1 MTDMKK
7 YLNYTLTAF
16 ALCALMACSEDTSS
30 SGSSG
35 LAPDGGKELIAFSQ
49 KGSAMTTRAMT
60 RDGFA
65 ADTKVVMRIKAE
77 GATSSDIRYTQAVAT
92 ASAQTTDDDAC
103 NTGYGLVGTHSH
115 LTYAAGQ
122 NRYWDDAFGRDSKL
136 TVYAVA
142 VPNKSNIIADNILDQ
157 TSPTTVSPGWYTVA
171 TENTKIDWTVPAT
184 QVAAT
189 RLEKDLAY
197 SNNIKA
203 GETVYKGRYHQEW
216 NDALATP
223 DWEKSMQLGRM
234 IWQSKDPS
242 NPSVTT
248 GKFDQGHL
256 VFKHALSWIT
266 IVLNEGS
273 GFNNGAITDFVW
285 TNNNAAADQ
294 NITLKGFPTS
304 GKLDVSNGTWSETT
318 TADITKM
325 DEVTATPVAA
335 QTTRQLEAI
344 VLPGTNLYSTSSNVI
359 EFEIDNAKYYVSGT
373 QIANAIRDF
382 YKAGGAHASDPHAA
396 EYRGFTTT
404 EAGKHYFVRITV
416 SKKGVSN
423 VTAAIL
429 DWETVNSS
437 DATPDNVY
445 CTFNF
450 EDRDDKLGSTDAA
463 KFNIYRAA
471 KTASDYITGTTEPN
485 YDWKTGY
492 ATDGAAT
499 KTWYDDT
506 STANDDHWTTNW
518 FWPNN
523 LTYYHF
529 RAAGYADNT
538 SGTPSITINTDATNG
553 DYFTIKSGTLT
564 GSNYKDYVWG
574 APFTHVDNAYKI
586 KYDGTN
592 GFALR
597 EDGTTKQIS
606 QALGATNSQI
616 NMLLFHVTS
625 QIFVTVKT
633 TTGADKVAL
642 KDDTKAEADQL
653 TKVEILNFLPD
664 GKVLMGTG
672 AVSATDGTRTAYALM
687 GAGTWAA
694 ESGTTPEQVT
704 AYSYGIVP
712 QALSWGTAPDNGSIG
727 LCITTPDGNQYVV
740 KDLSTCTATV
750 SDNNLVIPYTGSSP
764 FPINAWYPHYQYT
777 YTITLKQTGIANITA
792 AVLPWETVTGD
803 LGTITLE
810 N

>member
-16 ALCALMACSEDTSS
+16 ALCALMACSEDASS
-30 SGSSG
+30 PSSG

-49 KGSAMTTRAMT
+49 EGSAMTRAAMT
-60 RDGFA
+60 RSGF
-65 ADTKVVMRIKAE
+65 DTSTKVVLRIKAE

-92 ASAQTTDDDAC
+92 ASAQTTGDDAC

-122 NRYWDDAFGRDSKL
+122 ERYWDDAFGRDSKL

-171 TENTKIDWTVPAT
+171 TENTKINWQVSTIQTAT
-184 QVAAT
+184 T
-189 RLEKDLAY
+189 RPDEDITY
-197 SNNIKA
+197 SNNIRTS
-203 GETVYKGRYHQEW
+203 ETVNKGRYHQEY
-216 NDALATP
+216 NSATSNW
-223 DWEKSMQLGRM
+223 DKSMEVGRM
-234 IWQSKDPS
+234 IWQPKTVTTSE
-242 NPSVTT
+242 TT

-256 VFKHALSWIT
+256 VFKHALSWLT
-266 IVLNEGS
+266 IVLKEGS
-273 GFNNGAITDFVW
+273 GFDNTANTDFIW
-285 TNNNAAADQ
+285 TSNQTAATQ

-304 GKLDVSNGTWSETT
+304 GKLDVSTGAWAWSDMVTNVDITQLDETT
-318 TADITKM
+318 G
-325 DEVTATPVAA
+325 TPAN

-382 YKAGGAHASDPHAA
+382 YKEGGGHASDPHAA

-404 EAGKHYFVRITV
+404 EAGKHYFVSITV

-445 CTFNF
+445 CTFTF
-450 EDRDDKLGSTDAA
+450 EDRGTKWDADDAA
-463 KFNIYRAA
+463 KFNLYRAA
-471 KTASDYITGTTEPN
+471 KTAPNYITGETTPN
-485 YDWKTGY
+485 YAWETGYDITPATKSYESGHWKT
-492 ATDGAAT
+492 TD
-499 KTWYDDT
+499 
-506 STANDDHWTTNW
+506 W

-529 RAAGYADNT
+529 RAAGTGT
-538 SGTPSITINTDATNG
+538 SASGNPTITTDGSG
-553 DYFTIKSGTLT
+553 DYFTITSGTIDGGT
-564 GSNYKDYVWG
+564 YKDYVWG
-574 APFTHVDNAYKI
+574 APFKDMADGDKLTYSTATGFDNTGTGASPTH
-586 KYDGTN
+586 
-592 GFALR
+592 
-597 EDGTTKQIS
+597 QIA
-606 QALGATNSQI
+606 QAIGATKSQI

-625 QIFVTVKT
+625 QIIVNVYT
-633 TTGADKVAL
+633 TTGNGRVTLDNG
-642 KDDTKAEADQL
+642 TNH
-653 TKVEILNFLPD
+653 TTVEILNFLPN

-672 AVSATDGTRTAYALM
+672 AVSVTGDTRTTAATM
-687 GAGTWAA
+687 G
-694 ESGTTPEQVT
+694 SGTYTAGDETSTPKVAAKVEGFN
-704 AYSYGIVP
+704 YGIVP
-712 QALSWGTAPDNGSIG
+712 QDLSWTTPPAGTIG
-727 LCITTPDGNQYVV
+727 LRITTPDGNQYYVR
-740 KDLSTCTATV
+740 DLSQCNATV
-750 SDNNLVIPYTGSSP
+750 SSTNLVNPYTVQSGSLWR
-764 FPINAWYPHYQYT
+764 IATWYPHYKYT
-777 YTITLKQTGIANITA
+777 YSVTIAQVGITNITA

-803 LGTITLE
+803 IGTINLE

>member
-1 MTDMKK
+1 MKK
-7 YLNYTLTAF
+7 YLNYTLTAL
-16 ALCALMACSEDTSS
+16 ALVALMACSEDASS
-30 SGSSG
+30 PSSG

-49 KGSAMTTRAMT
+49 EGSAMTRAAMT
-60 RDGFA
+60 RSGF
-65 ADTKVVMRIKAE
+65 DTSTKVVLRIKAE

-122 NRYWDDAFGRDSKL
+122 ERYWDDAFGRDSKL

-171 TENTKIDWTVPAT
+171 TENTKINWQVSTIQTAT
-184 QVAAT
+184 T
-189 RLEKDLAY
+189 RPDEDITY
-197 SNNIKA
+197 SNNIRIS
-203 GETVYKGRYHQEW
+203 ETVNKGRYHQEYNSVTSNW
-216 NDALATP
+216 D
-223 DWEKSMQLGRM
+223 KSMEFGRM
-234 IWQSKDPS
+234 IWQPKT
-242 NPSVTT
+242 VTTGETT

-273 GFNNGAITDFVW
+273 GFNNGANTDFVW
-285 TNNNAAADQ
+285 TNPPTQ

-304 GKLDVSNGTWSETT
+304 GKLDVSTGAWSDMVTN
-318 TADITKM
+318 DITQL
-325 DEVTATPVAA
+325 DEVTTTPVNVI
-335 QTTRQLEAI
+335 TTRQLEAI
-344 VLPGTNLYSTSSNVI
+344 VLPGTNLYSTTANVI
-359 EFEIDNAKYYVSGT
+359 EFEIDNAKYYVTGT
-373 QIANAIRDF
+373 QIAEAIRDF
-382 YKAGGAHASDPHAA
+382 YKTGGDHASDAHAA
-396 EYRGFTTT
+396 EYRNFTTM
-404 EAGKHYFVRITV
+404 EAGKHYFVNLTV

-429 DWETVNSS
+429 DWEAVNSS

-445 CTFNF
+445 CTFTF
-450 EDRDDKLGSTDAA
+450 EDRGTKWDADDAA
-463 KFNIYRAA
+463 KFNLYRAA
-471 KTASDYITGTTEPN
+471 KTASDYITGTTEAN
-485 YDWKTGY
+485 YNWTTGYSNTPATKSYDTNHWKT
-492 ATDGAAT
+492 TD
-499 KTWYDDT
+499 
-506 STANDDHWTTNW
+506 W

-529 RAAGYADNT
+529 RAAGTGASA
-538 SGTPSITINTDATNG
+538 SGNPSITTDATNG
-553 DYFTIKSGTLT
+553 DFFPITSGTIDGGT
-564 GSNYKDYVWG
+564 YKDYVWG
-574 APFTHVDNAYKI
+574 APFTYVDNTYKI

-642 KDDTKAEADQL
+642 KDETKDEADQL
-653 TKVEILNFLPD
+653 TKVEILNFLPN

-672 AVSATDGTRTAYALM
+672 AASATDGTRTANDYM

-694 ESGTTPEQVT
+694 ESGATPEQVT

-712 QALSWGTAPDNGSIG
+712 QNLSWTTPTAGSIG
-727 LCITTPDGNQYVV
+727 LRITTPDGNQYVV

-750 SDNNLVIPYTGSSP
+750 SDNNLVIPYAGSSLYT
-764 FPINAWYPHYQYT
+764 INAWYPHYQYY
-777 YTITLKQTGIANITA
+777 YTVTLKQAGVANITA
-792 AVLPWETVTGD
+792 AVVAWETVTGD
-803 LGTITLE
+803 LGEITLE

>member
-1 MTDMKK
+1 MKK
-7 YLNYTLTAF
+7 YLNYTLTAL
-16 ALCALMACSEDTSS
+16 ALVALMACSEDASS
-30 SGSSG
+30 PSSG

-49 KGSAMTTRAMT
+49 EGSAMTRAAMT
-60 RDGFA
+60 RSGF
-65 ADTKVVMRIKAE
+65 DTSTKVVLRIKAE

-122 NRYWDDAFGRDSKL
+122 ERYWDDAFGRDSKL

-171 TENTKIDWTVPAT
+171 TENTKINWQVSTIQTAT
-184 QVAAT
+184 T
-189 RLEKDLAY
+189 RPDEDITY
-197 SNNIKA
+197 SNNIRIS
-203 GETVYKGRYHQEW
+203 ETVNKGRYHQEYNSATSNW
-216 NDALATP
+216 N
-223 DWEKSMQLGRM
+223 KSMEVGRM
-234 IWQSKDPS
+234 IWQPKTVTTSE
-242 NPSVTT
+242 TT

-266 IVLNEGS
+266 IVLKEGS
-273 GFNNGAITDFVW
+273 GFDNDSNTDFVW
-285 TNNNAAADQ
+285 TNPSTQ

-318 TADITKM
+318 TADITRM
-325 DEVTATPVAA
+325 DEVTASIAA
-335 QTTRQLEAI
+335 QTTRQLEAY
-344 VLPGTNLYSTSSNVI
+344 VLPGTNLLSTTANVI

-373 QIANAIRDF
+373 QIAEAIRDF
-382 YKAGGAHASDPHAA
+382 YKTGGDHASDAHAA
-396 EYRGFTTT
+396 EYRNFTTM
-404 EAGKHYFVRITV
+404 EAGKHYFVNLTV

-445 CTFNF
+445 CTFTF
-450 EDRDDKLGSTDAA
+450 EDRGTKWDADDAA
-463 KFNIYRAA
+463 KFNLYRAA
-471 KTASDYITGTTEPN
+471 KTASDYITGTTEAN
-485 YDWKTGY
+485 YNWTTGYSNTPATKSYDTNHWKT
-492 ATDGAAT
+492 TD
-499 KTWYDDT
+499 
-506 STANDDHWTTNW
+506 W

-529 RAAGYADNT
+529 RAAGTGASA
-538 SGTPSITINTDATNG
+538 SGNPSITTDATNG
-553 DYFTIKSGTLT
+553 DFFPITSGTIDGGT
-564 GSNYKDYVWG
+564 YKDYVWG
-574 APFTHVDNAYKI
+574 APFTYVDNTYKI

-642 KDDTKAEADQL
+642 KDETKDEADQL
-653 TKVEILNFLPD
+653 TKVEILNFLPN

-672 AVSATDGTRTAYALM
+672 AASATDGTRTANDYM

-694 ESGTTPEQVT
+694 ESGATPEQVT

-712 QALSWGTAPDNGSIG
+712 QNLSWTTPTAGSIG
-727 LCITTPDGNQYVV
+727 LRITTPDGNQYVV

-750 SDNNLVIPYTGSSP
+750 SDNNLVIPYAGSSP
-764 FPINAWYPHYQYT
+764 YTINAWYPHYQYY
-777 YTITLKQTGIANITA
+777 YTVTLKQAGVANITA
-792 AVLPWETVTGD
+792 AVVAWETVTGD
-803 LGTITLE
+803 LGEITLE

>member
-1 MTDMKK
+1 MKK
-7 YLNYTLTAF
+7 YLNYTLTAL
-16 ALCALMACSEDTSS
+16 ALVALMACSEDASS
-30 SGSSG
+30 PSSG

-49 KGSAMTTRAMT
+49 EGSAMTRAAMT
-60 RDGFA
+60 RSGF
-65 ADTKVVMRIKAE
+65 DTSTKVVLRIKAE

-122 NRYWDDAFGRDSKL
+122 ERYWDDAFGRDSKL

-171 TENTKIDWTVPAT
+171 TENTKINWQVSTIQTAT
-184 QVAAT
+184 T
-189 RLEKDLAY
+189 RPDEDITY
-197 SNNIKA
+197 SNNIRTS
-203 GETVYKGRYHQEW
+203 ETVNKGRYHQEY
-216 NDALATP
+216 NSATSNW
-223 DWEKSMQLGRM
+223 DKSMEVGRM
-234 IWQSKDPS
+234 IWQPKTVTTSE
-242 NPSVTT
+242 TT

-266 IVLNEGS
+266 IVLKEGS
-273 GFNNGAITDFVW
+273 GFDNDSNTDFVW
-285 TNNNAAADQ
+285 TNPSTQ

-304 GKLDVSNGTWSETT
+304 GKLDVSTGVWSDMVTNVDITQLDETT
-318 TADITKM
+318 G
-325 DEVTATPVAA
+325 TPAN

-344 VLPGTNLYSTSSNVI
+344 VLPQTNLYSTTANVI
-359 EFEIDNAKYYVSGT
+359 EFEIDNAKYYVTGT
-373 QIANAIRDF
+373 QIAEAIRDF
-382 YKAGGAHASDPHAA
+382 YKTGGDHASDAHAA
-396 EYRGFTTT
+396 EYRNFTTM
-404 EAGKHYFVRITV
+404 EAGKHYFVNLTV

-445 CTFNF
+445 CTFTF
-450 EDRDDKLGSTDAA
+450 EDRGTKWDADDAA
-463 KFNIYRAA
+463 KFNLYRAA
-471 KTASDYITGTTEPN
+471 KTASDYITGTTEAN
-485 YDWKTGY
+485 YNWTTGYSNTPATKSYDTNHWKT
-492 ATDGAAT
+492 TD
-499 KTWYDDT
+499 
-506 STANDDHWTTNW
+506 W

-529 RAAGYADNT
+529 RAAGTGASA
-538 SGTPSITINTDATNG
+538 SGNPSITTDATNG
-553 DYFTIKSGTLT
+553 DFFPITSGTIDGGT
-564 GSNYKDYVWG
+564 YKDYVWG
-574 APFTHVDNAYKI
+574 APFTYVDNTYKI

-642 KDDTKAEADQL
+642 KDETKDEADQL
-653 TKVEILNFLPD
+653 TKVEILNFLPN

-672 AVSATDGTRTAYALM
+672 AASATDGTRTANDYM

-694 ESGTTPEQVT
+694 ESGATPEQVT

-712 QALSWGTAPDNGSIG
+712 QNLSWTTPTAGSIG
-727 LCITTPDGNQYVV
+727 LRITTPDGNQYVV

-750 SDNNLVIPYTGSSP
+750 SDNNLVIPYAGSSLYT
-764 FPINAWYPHYQYT
+764 INAWYPHYQYY
-777 YTITLKQTGIANITA
+777 YTVTLKQAGVANITA
-792 AVLPWETVTGD
+792 AVVAWETVTGD
-803 LGTITLE
+803 LGEITLE

>member
-1 MTDMKK
+1 
-7 YLNYTLTAF
+7 
-16 ALCALMACSEDTSS
+16 MACSEDTSS

-60 RDGFA
+60 RDGFT
-65 ADTKVVMRIKAE
+65 ADTKVVMRIKAD
-77 GATSSDIRYTQAVAT
+77 GKTASDVRYTQAVAT
-92 ASAQTTDDDAC
+92 ASIQTATDDDC
-103 NTGYGLVGTHSH
+103 NTGYGLSGTHSH
-115 LTYAAGQ
+115 LNYADGQ

-142 VPNKSNIIADNILDQ
+142 VPNLNDDDVLHSTILDQ
-157 TSPTTVSPGWYTVA
+157 TGGTEASPGWYTVA
-171 TENTKIDWTVPAT
+171 TENTMIDWTVPAT

-189 RLEKDLAY
+189 RFEKDLTY

-203 GETVYKGRYHQEW
+203 GESVNKGCYRQTW
-216 NDALATP
+216 NGS
-223 DWEKSMQLGRM
+223 DWKKSMELGRM
-234 IWQSKDPS
+234 IWQPKT
-242 NPSVTT
+242 VTTGETT

-273 GFNNGAITDFVW
+273 GFNNTASTTDFVW
-285 TNNNAAADQ
+285 TNNQAAVDQ
-294 NITLKGFPTS
+294 NMTLKGFSTNGNLDLSDGTWSITASDNITQLHESSVTTTS
-304 GKLDVSNGTWSETT
+304 GK
-318 TADITKM
+318 
-325 DEVTATPVAA
+325 
-335 QTTRQLEAI
+335 TTRQLEAI

-382 YKAGGAHASDPHAA
+382 YKEGGDHASYPHAA

-404 EAGKHYFVRITV
+404 EAGKRYFVNLTV

-429 DWETVNSS
+429 DWENVNSS

-445 CTFNF
+445 CTFTF
-450 EDRDDKLGSTDAA
+450 EDRGTKWDDDDAA
-463 KFNIYRAA
+463 KFNLYRAA
-471 KTASDYITGTTEPN
+471 KTATNYIIGETTPN
-485 YDWKTGY
+485 YAWETGYDATPATKEWDTNHWKT
-492 ATDGAAT
+492 TD
-499 KTWYDDT
+499 
-506 STANDDHWTTNW
+506 W

-529 RAAGYADNT
+529 RAAGTGT
-538 SGTPSITINTDATNG
+538 SASGNPTITPDGSG
-553 DYFTIKSGTLT
+553 DYFTITSGTIDGGT
-564 GSNYKDYVWG
+564 YKDYVWG
-574 APFTHVDNAYKI
+574 APFKDIDPTAKLTYDITTGTGFDNTGTGASPTH
-586 KYDGTN
+586 
-592 GFALR
+592 
-597 EDGTTKQIS
+597 QIA

-625 QIFVTVKT
+625 QIFVNVKT
-633 TTGADKVAL
+633 VIGPDKVSLYDGTKSEADK
-642 KDDTKAEADQL
+642 L

-672 AVSATDGTRTAYALM
+672 AVSATDDTRTANAFM
-687 GAGTWAA
+687 GAGTWAP
-694 ESGTTPEQVT
+694 ESGTTPGTTPEQVT

-712 QALSWGTAPDNGSIG
+712 QALSWGTAPTNGSIG
-727 LCITTPDGNQYVV
+727 LRITTPDGNQYVV
-740 KDLSTCTATV
+740 KDLSTCTGTI
-750 SDNNLVIPYTGSSP
+750 STTNLINPYTVASGSNYKITS
-764 FPINAWYPHYQYT
+764 WYPHYQYT

>member
-1 MTDMKK
+1 MKK
-7 YLNYTLTAF
+7 YLKYTLI
-16 ALCALMACSEDTSS
+16 ALALGALQACSEDTST

-35 LAPDGGKELIAFSQ
+35 LGPDGGKELISFSQEGGAFS
-49 KGSAMTTRAMT
+49 RASMT
-60 RDGFA
+60 RTGFSA
-65 ADTKVVMRIKAE
+65 TTKVVMRIKAE
-77 GATSSDIRYTQAVAT
+77 GTAAGDVCYTQAVST
-92 ASAQTTDDDAC
+92 ASAQTTAADDC
-103 NTGYGLVGTHSH
+103 NTSYGLVGKHSH
-115 LTYAAGQ
+115 LTYVDG
-122 NRYWDDAFGRDSKL
+122 NDRYWDDAFGRESKL

-142 VPNKSNIIADNILDQ
+142 VPDKNSDDLLPSTILDQ
-157 TSPTTVSPGWYTVA
+157 ASPTAVSTDWYTVA
-171 TENTKIDWTVPAT
+171 AENTKINWSVPAT
-184 QVAAT
+184 QVQAT

-203 GETVYKGRYHQEW
+203 DETVQSRYHQEYNSSTDSW
-216 NDALATP
+216 D
-223 DWEKSMQLGRM
+223 KSMQLGRM
-234 IWQSKDPS
+234 IWQPKT
-242 NPSVTT
+242 VTVGETT

-273 GFNNGAITDFVW
+273 GFNNGANTDFVW
-285 TNNNAAADQ
+285 TNPSTQ

-304 GKLDVSNGTWSETT
+304 GKLDVSTGAWSDMVTNV
-318 TADITKM
+318 DITQL
-325 DEVTATPVAA
+325 DEVTTTPVNVI
-335 QTTRQLEAI
+335 TTRQLEAI

-382 YKAGGAHASDPHAA
+382 YKEGGDHASDPHAA

-404 EAGKHYFVRITV
+404 EAGKHYFVSITV

-445 CTFNF
+445 CTFTF
-450 EDRDDKLGSTDAA
+450 EDRGEKWVAADAT
-463 KFNIYRAA
+463 KFNLYRAA
-471 KTASDYITGTTEPN
+471 KTASNYITGETTPN
-485 YDWKTGY
+485 YAWETGYDITPATKSYESDHWKT
-492 ATDGAAT
+492 TD
-499 KTWYDDT
+499 
-506 STANDDHWTTNW
+506 W

-529 RAAGYADNT
+529 RAAGTGT
-538 SGTPSITINTDATNG
+538 SASGNPTITTDGSG
-553 DYFTIKSGTLT
+553 DYFTITSGTIDGGT
-564 GSNYKDYVWG
+564 YKDYVWG
-574 APFTHVDNAYKI
+574 APFKDIVPTAKLTYDITTGTGFDNTTGTSPDETH
-586 KYDGTN
+586 
-592 GFALR
+592 
-597 EDGTTKQIS
+597 QIA

-625 QIFVTVKT
+625 QIYVNVKT
-633 TTGADKVAL
+633 VIGADKVAL
-642 KDDTKAEADQL
+642 KDETKDAADQL

-672 AVSATDGTRTAYALM
+672 AVSATDGPRTANELM
-687 GAGTWAA
+687 TAGTWAA
-694 ESGTTPEQVT
+694 ESSPTPEQVT

-712 QALSWGTAPDNGSIG
+712 QALSWGTAPANGSIG
-727 LCITTPDGNQYVV
+727 LRITTPDGNQYVV
-740 KDLSTCTATV
+740 KDLSTCTGTV
-750 SDNNLVIPYTGSSP
+750 SVTNLVNPYTVASGTNYKITS
-764 FPINAWYPHYQYT
+764 WYPHYQYT

>member
-7 YLNYTLTAF
+7 YLNYTLTAL
-16 ALCALMACSEDTSS
+16 ALVALMACSEDASS
-30 SGSSG
+30 PSSG

-49 KGSAMTTRAMT
+49 EGSAMTRAAMT
-60 RDGFA
+60 RSGF
-65 ADTKVVMRIKAE
+65 DTSTKVVLRIKAE

-122 NRYWDDAFGRDSKL
+122 ERYWDDAFGRDSKL

-171 TENTKIDWTVPAT
+171 TENTKINWQVSTIQTAT
-184 QVAAT
+184 T
-189 RLEKDLAY
+189 RPDEDITY
-197 SNNIKA
+197 SNNIRIS
-203 GETVYKGRYHQEW
+203 ETVNKGRYHQEYNSVTSNW
-216 NDALATP
+216 D
-223 DWEKSMQLGRM
+223 KSMEFGRM
-234 IWQSKDPS
+234 IWQPKT
-242 NPSVTT
+242 VTTGETT

-273 GFNNGAITDFVW
+273 GFNNGANTDFVW
-285 TNNNAAADQ
+285 TNPPTQ

-304 GKLDVSNGTWSETT
+304 GKLDVSTGAWSDMVTN
-318 TADITKM
+318 DITQL
-325 DEVTATPVAA
+325 DEVTTTPVNVI
-335 QTTRQLEAI
+335 TTRQLEAI
-344 VLPGTNLYSTSSNVI
+344 VLPGTNLYSTTANVI
-359 EFEIDNAKYYVSGT
+359 EFEIDNAKYYVTGT
-373 QIANAIRDF
+373 QIAEAIRDF
-382 YKAGGAHASDPHAA
+382 YKTGGDHASDAHAA
-396 EYRGFTTT
+396 EYRNFTTM
-404 EAGKHYFVRITV
+404 EAGKHYFVNLTV

-429 DWETVNSS
+429 DWEAVNSS

-445 CTFNF
+445 CTFTF
-450 EDRDDKLGSTDAA
+450 EDRGTKWDADDAA
-463 KFNIYRAA
+463 KFNLYRAA
-471 KTASDYITGTTEPN
+471 KTASDYITGTTEAN
-485 YDWKTGY
+485 YNWTTGYSNTPATKSYDTNHWKT
-492 ATDGAAT
+492 TD
-499 KTWYDDT
+499 
-506 STANDDHWTTNW
+506 W

-529 RAAGYADNT
+529 RAAGTGASA
-538 SGTPSITINTDATNG
+538 SGNPSITTDATNG
-553 DYFTIKSGTLT
+553 DFFPITSGTIDGGT
-564 GSNYKDYVWG
+564 YKDYVWG
-574 APFTHVDNAYKI
+574 APFTYVDNTYKI

-642 KDDTKAEADQL
+642 KDETKDEADQL
-653 TKVEILNFLPD
+653 TKVEILNFLPN

-672 AVSATDGTRTAYALM
+672 AASATDGTRTANDYM

-694 ESGTTPEQVT
+694 ESGATPEQVT

-712 QALSWGTAPDNGSIG
+712 QNLSWTTPTAGSIG
-727 LCITTPDGNQYVV
+727 LRITTPDGNQYVV

-750 SDNNLVIPYTGSSP
+750 SDNNLVIPYAGSSLYT
-764 FPINAWYPHYQYT
+764 INAWYPHYQYY
-777 YTITLKQTGIANITA
+777 YTVTLKQAGVANITA
-792 AVLPWETVTGD
+792 AVVAWETVTGD
-803 LGTITLE
+803 LGEITLE

>member
-1 MTDMKK
+1 MKK
-7 YLNYTLTAF
+7 HLNYTLTAF

-60 RDGFA
+60 RDGFI

-77 GATSSDIRYTQAVAT
+77 GAAATDIRYTQAVAT
-92 ASAQTTDDDAC
+92 ASAQIASDAC
-103 NTGYGLVGTHSH
+103 NTDYGLVGSHSH

-122 NRYWDDAFGRDSKL
+122 NRYWDDAFGRESKL

-142 VPNKSNIIADNILDQ
+142 VPNKNDDTILPSTILDQ
-157 TSPTTVSPGWYTVA
+157 TGGTDASPDWYTIG

-189 RLEKDLAY
+189 RLEKDLTY
-197 SNNIKA
+197 SNNIRSS
-203 GETVYKGRYHQEW
+203 ETFNKGRYHQTY
-216 NDALATP
+216 NSATSNW
-223 DWEKSMQLGRM
+223 DKSMELGRM
-234 IWQSKDPS
+234 IWQPKT
-242 NPSVTT
+242 VTVGETT

-273 GFNNGAITDFVW
+273 GFNNGANTDFVW
-285 TNNNAAADQ
+285 TKNQAAVAQ

-304 GKLDVSNGTWSETT
+304 GKLDVSNGAWSDMVTSVDITQLDETT
-318 TADITKM
+318 GTLAN
-325 DEVTATPVAA
+325 

-382 YKAGGAHASDPHAA
+382 YKIGGTHENDDHADA
-396 EYRGFTTT
+396 YRSFTTM
-404 EAGKHYFVRITV
+404 EAGKHYFVSITV

-445 CTFNF
+445 CTFTF
-450 EDRDDKLGSTDAA
+450 EDRGTKWDADDAA
-463 KFNIYRAA
+463 KFNLYRAA
-471 KTASDYITGTTEPN
+471 KTASNYITGETTPN
-485 YDWKTGY
+485 YAWETGYDITPATKSYESGHWKT
-492 ATDGAAT
+492 TD
-499 KTWYDDT
+499 
-506 STANDDHWTTNW
+506 W

-529 RAAGYADNT
+529 RAAGTGT
-538 SGTPSITINTDATNG
+538 SASGNPTITTDGSG
-553 DYFTIKSGTLT
+553 DYFTITSGTIDGAT
-564 GSNYKDYVWG
+564 YKDYVWG
-574 APFTHVDNAYKI
+574 APFKDIVPTAKLTYDITTGTGFDNTTGTSPDETH
-586 KYDGTN
+586 
-592 GFALR
+592 
-597 EDGTTKQIS
+597 QIA

-642 KDDTKAEADQL
+642 KDETKDEADQL

-672 AVSATDGTRTAYALM
+672 AVSATDGTRTANAFM

-712 QALSWGTAPDNGSIG
+712 QDLSWTTPSAGSIG
-727 LCITTPDGNQYVV
+727 LRITTPDGNQYVV
-740 KDLSTCTATV
+740 KDLSTCTGTI
-750 SDNNLVIPYTGSSP
+750 STTNLINPYTVASGTNYNITS
-764 FPINAWYPHYQYT
+764 WYPHYQYT

>member
-1 MTDMKK
+1 MKK
-7 YLNYTLTAF
+7 YLNYTLTAL
-16 ALCALMACSEDTSS
+16 ALVALMACSEDASS
-30 SGSSG
+30 PSSG

-49 KGSAMTTRAMT
+49 EGSAMTTRAMT
-60 RDGFA
+60 RAGF
-65 ADTKVVMRIKAE
+65 DSNTKVVMRIKADGE
-77 GATSSDIRYTQAVAT
+77 TASDVRYTQAVAT
-92 ASAQTTDDDAC
+92 ASAQIASDAC
-103 NTGYGLVGTHSH
+103 NTDYGLVGSHSH

-122 NRYWDDAFGRDSKL
+122 NRYWDDAFGRESEL

-142 VPNKSNIIADNILDQ
+142 VPNKNDDTILPSTILDQ
-157 TSPTTVSPGWYTVA
+157 TGGTDASPDWYTIG

-189 RLEKDLAY
+189 RLEKDLTY
-197 SNNIKA
+197 SNNIRSS
-203 GETVYKGRYHQEW
+203 ETFNKGRYHQTY
-216 NDALATP
+216 NSATSN
-223 DWEKSMQLGRM
+223 WVKSMELGRM
-234 IWQSKDPS
+234 IWQPKT
-242 NPSVTT
+242 VTVGETT

-266 IVLNEGS
+266 IVMKEGS
-273 GFNNGAITDFVW
+273 GFDNTVNTDYVW
-285 TNNNAAADQ
+285 TNNQTAVTQ

-304 GKLDVSNGTWSETT
+304 GKLDVSNGAWSDMVTSVDITQLDETT
-318 TADITKM
+318 GTLAN
-325 DEVTATPVAA
+325 

-382 YKAGGAHASDPHAA
+382 YKEGGDHASDPHAA

-404 EAGKHYFVRITV
+404 EAGKHYFVSITV

-445 CTFNF
+445 CTFTF
-450 EDRDDKLGSTDAA
+450 EDRGTKWDADDAT
-463 KFNIYRAA
+463 KFNLYRAA
-471 KTASDYITGTTEPN
+471 KTTSNYITGETTPN
-485 YDWKTGY
+485 YAWETGYDITPATKSYESGHWKT
-492 ATDGAAT
+492 TD
-499 KTWYDDT
+499 
-506 STANDDHWTTNW
+506 W

-529 RAAGYADNT
+529 RAVGYADNT
-538 SGTPSITINTDATNG
+538 TGTPSVTISTNTTPDPDE
-553 DYFTIKSGTLT
+553 DYFTITSGTLT
-564 GSNYKDYVWG
+564 GSSYKDYVWG
-574 APFTHVDNAYKI
+574 APFKDIADGDKLTYSTATGFDN
-586 KYDGTN
+586 TS
-592 GFALR
+592 
-597 EDGTTKQIS
+597 GTTHQIA

-642 KDDTKAEADQL
+642 KDETKDEADQL
-653 TKVEILNFLPD
+653 TKVEILNFLPN

-672 AVSATDGTRTAYALM
+672 AASATDGTRTANDYM

-694 ESGTTPEQVT
+694 ESGATPEQVT

-712 QALSWGTAPDNGSIG
+712 QNLSWTTPTAGSIG
-727 LCITTPDGNQYVV
+727 LRITTPDGNQYVV

-750 SDNNLVIPYTGSSP
+750 SDNNLVIPYAGSSP
-764 FPINAWYPHYQYT
+764 YTINAWYPHYQYY
-777 YTITLKQTGIANITA
+777 YTVTLKQAGVANITA
-792 AVLPWETVTGD
+792 AVVAWETVTGD
-803 LGTITLE
+803 LGEITLE

>member
-1 MTDMKK
+1 MKK

-49 KGSAMTTRAMT
+49 EGSAMTRAAMT
-60 RDGFA
+60 RSGF
-65 ADTKVVMRIKAE
+65 DTSTKVVLRIKAE

-92 ASAQTTDDDAC
+92 ASAQIASDAC
-103 NTGYGLVGTHSH
+103 YGLVGSHSH

-184 QVAAT
+184 QDAAT
-189 RLEKDLAY
+189 RLEKDLTY
-197 SNNIKA
+197 SNNIRSS
-203 GETVYKGRYHQEW
+203 ETFNKGRYHQTY
-216 NDALATP
+216 NSAT
-223 DWEKSMQLGRM
+223 DNWDKTMELGRM
-234 IWQSKDPS
+234 IWQPKT
-242 NPSVTT
+242 VTVGETT

-273 GFNNGAITDFVW
+273 GFNNGADTDFVW
-285 TNNNAAADQ
+285 TNPSTQ

-304 GKLDVSNGTWSETT
+304 GKLDVSTGAWSDMVTNVDITQLDETT
-318 TADITKM
+318 G
-325 DEVTATPVAA
+325 TPAN

-382 YKAGGAHASDPHAA
+382 YKEGGGHASDPHAA

-404 EAGKHYFVRITV
+404 EAGKHYFVSITV

-445 CTFNF
+445 CTFTF
-450 EDRDDKLGSTDAA
+450 EDRGTKLGETEGA
-463 KFNIYRAA
+463 KFNLYRAA
-471 KTASDYITGTTEPN
+471 QTASNYITGETTPN
-485 YDWKTGY
+485 YAWETGYDITPATKSYESGHWKT
-492 ATDGAAT
+492 TD
-499 KTWYDDT
+499 
-506 STANDDHWTTNW
+506 W

-529 RAAGYADNT
+529 RAAGTGT
-538 SGTPSITINTDATNG
+538 SASGNPTITTDGSG
-553 DYFTIKSGTLT
+553 DYFTITSGTIDGGT
-564 GSNYKDYVWG
+564 YKDYVWG
-574 APFTHVDNAYKI
+574 APFKDIADGDKLTYSTTTGFDN
-586 KYDGTN
+586 TS
-592 GFALR
+592 
-597 EDGTTKQIS
+597 GTTHQIA
-606 QALGATNSQI
+606 QAIGATKSQI

-625 QIFVTVKT
+625 QIYVNVKT
-633 TTGADKVAL
+633 VIGADKVAL
-642 KDDTKAEADQL
+642 KDESKPADNQL
-653 TKVEILNFLPD
+653 TKVEILYFLPN

-672 AVSATDGTRTAYALM
+672 LVSATDGARTENAIM

-712 QALSWGTAPDNGSIG
+712 QALSWGTAPANGSIG
-727 LCITTPDGNQYVV
+727 LRITTPDGNQYVV
-740 KDLSTCTATV
+740 KDLSTCTGTV
-750 SDNNLVIPYTGSSP
+750 SATNLVNPYTVASGTNYNITS
-764 FPINAWYPHYQYT
+764 WYPHYQYT

>member
-1 MTDMKK
+1 MKK

-60 RDGFA
+60 RDGFT

-92 ASAQTTDDDAC
+92 ASAQIASDAC
-103 NTGYGLVGTHSH
+103 NTDYGLVGSHSH

-122 NRYWDDAFGRDSKL
+122 NRYWDDAFGRESKL

-142 VPNKSNIIADNILDQ
+142 VPNKNDDTILPSTILDQ
-157 TSPTTVSPGWYTVA
+157 TGGTDASPDWYTIG
-171 TENTKIDWTVPAT
+171 TENTMIDWTVPAT

-189 RLEKDLAY
+189 RLEKDLTY

-203 GETVYKGRYHQEW
+203 GESVNKGCYRQTW
-216 NDALATP
+216 DGS
-223 DWEKSMQLGRM
+223 DWKKSMELGQM
-234 IWQSKDPS
+234 IWQSKDPDDAT
-242 NPSVTT
+242 VTV
-248 GKFDQGHL
+248 GQFDKGHL
-256 VFKHALSWIT
+256 VFKHALSWLT
-266 IVLNEGS
+266 IVLKEGAGFDNED
-273 GFNNGAITDFVW
+273 NTDFAW
-285 TNNNAAADQ
+285 TKDRAGVDQ
-294 NITLKGFPTS
+294 NITLKGFPIS
-304 GKLDVSNGTWSETT
+304 GKLDLSTGTWSDATSS
-318 TADITKM
+318 DITQLH
-325 DEVTATPVAA
+325 DVTVTPVDA
-335 QTTRQLEAI
+335 QTTRQLEAY
-344 VLPGTNLYSTSSNVI
+344 VLPGTELDNNANNVV
-359 EFEIDNAKYYVSGT
+359 EFEIDNAKYYVSGD
-373 QIANAIRDF
+373 QIAEAI
-382 YKAGGAHASDPHAA
+382 KANYSTTSPYAS
-396 EYRGFTTT
+396 FTTI
-404 EAGKHYFVRITV
+404 EAGKHYIVNLTV

-429 DWETVNSS
+429 DWEIVNSS
-437 DATPDNVY
+437 DAIPDNVY
-445 CTFNF
+445 CTFTF
-450 EDRDDKLGSTDAA
+450 EDRGTKLVEADAA
-463 KFNIYRAA
+463 QFNLYRAA
-471 KTASDYITGTTEPN
+471 KTADDYIIGTTTAN
-485 YDWKTGY
+485 YDWTTGY
-492 ATDGAAT
+492 TTTPAT
-499 KTWYDDT
+499 KSYDT
-506 STANDDHWTTNW
+506 DHWKTTDW

-529 RAAGYADNT
+529 RAAGTGESA
-538 SGTPSITINTDATNG
+538 SGHANITTDDTNG
-553 DYFTIKSGTLT
+553 DYFAITSGTIT
-564 GSNYKDYVWG
+564 GSSYRDYVWG
-574 APFTHVDNAYKI
+574 APFKVVTPASSLLTYSTATGFDN
-586 KYDGTN
+586 TS
-592 GFALR
+592 
-597 EDGTTKQIS
+597 GTTHQIA

-625 QIFVTVKT
+625 QIYVNVKT
-633 TTGADKVAL
+633 VIGADKVAL
-642 KDDTKAEADQL
+642 KDDSKPADNQL
-653 TKVEILNFLPD
+653 TKVEILNFLPN

-672 AVSATDGTRTAYALM
+672 LVSATDGERTANALM
-687 GAGTWAA
+687 TAGTWAA

-727 LCITTPDGNQYVV
+727 LRITTPDGNQYVV
-740 KDLSTCTATV
+740 KDLSTCTGTI
-750 SDNNLVIPYTGSSP
+750 STTNLINPYTVASGTNYNITS
-764 FPINAWYPHYQYT
+764 WYPHYQYT

>member
-7 YLNYTLTAF
+7 YLNYTLTAL
-16 ALCALMACSEDTSS
+16 ALVALMACSEDASS
-30 SGSSG
+30 PSSG

-49 KGSAMTTRAMT
+49 EGSAMTTRAMT
-60 RDGFA
+60 RAGF
-65 ADTKVVMRIKAE
+65 DSNTKVVMRIKADGE
-77 GATSSDIRYTQAVAT
+77 TASDVRYTQAVAT
-92 ASAQTTDDDAC
+92 ASAQIASDAC
-103 NTGYGLVGTHSH
+103 NTDYGLVGSHSH

-122 NRYWDDAFGRDSKL
+122 NRYWDDAFGRESKL

-142 VPNKSNIIADNILDQ
+142 VPNKNDDTILPSTILNQ
-157 TSPTTVSPGWYTVA
+157 TGGTDASPDWYTIG

-189 RLEKDLAY
+189 RLEKDLTY
-197 SNNIKA
+197 SNNIRSS
-203 GETVYKGRYHQEW
+203 ETFNKGRYHQTY
-216 NDALATP
+216 NSATSNW
-223 DWEKSMQLGRM
+223 DKSMERGRM
-234 IWQSKDPS
+234 IWQPKT
-242 NPSVTT
+242 VTVGETT

-273 GFNNGAITDFVW
+273 GFNNGANTDFVW
-285 TNNNAAADQ
+285 TNPPTQ

-304 GKLDVSNGTWSETT
+304 GKLDVSTGAWSDMVTNDITQLDETT
-318 TADITKM
+318 G
-325 DEVTATPVAA
+325 TPAN

-382 YKAGGAHASDPHAA
+382 YKIGGVHENDDHAA
-396 EYRGFTTT
+396 EYRNITTM
-404 EAGKHYFVRITV
+404 EAGKHYFVSITV

-445 CTFNF
+445 CTFTF
-450 EDRDDKLGSTDAA
+450 EDRGTKWDADDAT
-463 KFNIYRAA
+463 KFNLYRAA
-471 KTASDYITGTTEPN
+471 KTTSNYITGETTPN
-485 YDWKTGY
+485 YAWETGYDITPATKSYESGHWKT
-492 ATDGAAT
+492 TD
-499 KTWYDDT
+499 
-506 STANDDHWTTNW
+506 W

-529 RAAGYADNT
+529 RAVGYADNT
-538 SGTPSITINTDATNG
+538 TGTPSVTISTNTTPDPDE
-553 DYFTIKSGTLT
+553 DYFTITSGTLT
-564 GSNYKDYVWG
+564 GSSYKDYVWG
-574 APFTHVDNAYKI
+574 APFKDIADGDKLTYSTATGFDN
-586 KYDGTN
+586 TS
-592 GFALR
+592 
-597 EDGTTKQIS
+597 GTTHQIA

-642 KDDTKAEADQL
+642 KDETKAEADQL
-653 TKVEILNFLPD
+653 TKVEILNFLPN

-672 AVSATDGTRTAYALM
+672 AVSATDGTRTANAFM

-712 QALSWGTAPDNGSIG
+712 QDLSWTTPSAGSIG
-727 LCITTPDGNQYVV
+727 LRITTPDGNQYVV
-740 KDLSTCTATV
+740 KDLSTCTGTISTTNLINPYNTV
-750 SDNNLVIPYTGSSP
+750 ASGTNYNITS
-764 FPINAWYPHYQYT
+764 WYPHYQYT

>member
-1 MTDMKK
+1 MKK

-30 SGSSG
+30 SRSSG

-60 RDGFA
+60 RDGFT

-77 GATSSDIRYTQAVAT
+77 GAAATDIRYTQAVAT
-92 ASAQTTDDDAC
+92 ASAQIASDAC
-103 NTGYGLVGTHSH
+103 NTDYGLVGSHSH

-142 VPNKSNIIADNILDQ
+142 VPNSNIIADNILDQ
-157 TSPTTVSPGWYTVA
+157 TSPTPVSPGWYTVA
-171 TENTKIDWTVPAT
+171 TENTKINWQVSTIQTAT
-184 QVAAT
+184 T
-189 RLEKDLAY
+189 RPDEDITY
-197 SNNIKA
+197 SNNIRTS
-203 GETVYKGRYHQEW
+203 ETVNKGRYHQTY
-216 NDALATP
+216 NSATSNW
-223 DWEKSMQLGRM
+223 DKSMELGRM
-234 IWQSKDPS
+234 IWQPKT
-242 NPSVTT
+242 VTVGETT

-273 GFNNGAITDFVW
+273 GFNNGANTDFVW
-285 TNNNAAADQ
+285 TNPSTQ
-294 NITLKGFPTS
+294 NITLKGFHTS
-304 GKLDVSNGTWSETT
+304 GKLDVSTGEWSGMGTSV
-318 TADITKM
+318 DITQL
-325 DEVTATPVAA
+325 DEVTTTPVNVI
-335 QTTRQLEAI
+335 TTRQLEAI

-382 YKAGGAHASDPHAA
+382 YKIGGTHENDDHADA
-396 EYRGFTTT
+396 YRSFTTM

-445 CTFNF
+445 CTFTF
-450 EDRDDKLGSTDAA
+450 EDRGEKWVAADAT
-463 KFNIYRAA
+463 KFNLYRAA
-471 KTASDYITGTTEPN
+471 KTASNYITGETTPN
-485 YDWKTGY
+485 YAWETGYDATPATKSYESGHWKT
-492 ATDGAAT
+492 TD
-499 KTWYDDT
+499 
-506 STANDDHWTTNW
+506 W

-529 RAAGYADNT
+529 RAVGYADNT
-538 SGTPSITINTDATNG
+538 SGTPSVTISTNTTPDPDE
-553 DYFTIKSGTLT
+553 DYFTITSGTLT
-564 GSNYKDYVWG
+564 GSSYKDYVWG
-574 APFTHVDNAYKI
+574 APFKDIADGDKLTYSTATGFDN
-586 KYDGTN
+586 TS
-592 GFALR
+592 
-597 EDGTTKQIS
+597 GTTHQIA

-642 KDDTKAEADQL
+642 KDDSKPADNQL
-653 TKVEILNFLPD
+653 TKVEILNFLPN

-672 AVSATDGTRTAYALM
+672 LVSATDGARTENAIM

-712 QALSWGTAPDNGSIG
+712 QALSWGTAPANGSIG
-727 LCITTPDGNQYVV
+727 LRITTPDGNQYVV
-740 KDLSTCTATV
+740 KDLSTCTGTI
-750 SDNNLVIPYTGSSP
+750 STTNLINPYTVVSGTNYYITS
-764 FPINAWYPHYQYT
+764 WYPHYQYT

>member
-1 MTDMKK
+1 MKK

-60 RDGFA
+60 RDGFT

-77 GATSSDIRYTQAVAT
+77 GAAATDIRYTQAVAT
-92 ASAQTTDDDAC
+92 ASAQIASDAC
-103 NTGYGLVGTHSH
+103 NTDYGLGGSHSH

-142 VPNKSNIIADNILDQ
+142 VPNKSDIIADNILDQ

-171 TENTKIDWTVPAT
+171 TENTKINWQVSTIQTAT
-184 QVAAT
+184 T
-189 RLEKDLAY
+189 RPDEDITY
-197 SNNIKA
+197 SNNIRTS
-203 GETVYKGRYHQEW
+203 ETVNKGRYHQTY
-216 NDALATP
+216 NSATSNW
-223 DWEKSMQLGRM
+223 DKSMELGRM
-234 IWQSKDPS
+234 IWQPKT
-242 NPSVTT
+242 VTVGETT

-273 GFNNGAITDFVW
+273 GFNNGANTDFVW
-285 TNNNAAADQ
+285 TNPSTQ
-294 NITLKGFPTS
+294 NITLKGFHTS
-304 GKLDVSNGTWSETT
+304 GKLDVSTGEWSGMGTSV
-318 TADITKM
+318 DITQL
-325 DEVTATPVAA
+325 DEVTTTPVNVI
-335 QTTRQLEAI
+335 TTRQLEAI
-344 VLPGTNLYSTSSNVI
+344 VLPGTDLYSTSSNVI

-373 QIANAIRDF
+373 QISNAIRDF
-382 YKAGGAHASDPHAA
+382 YKIGGSHENDDHADA
-396 EYRGFTTT
+396 YRSFTTM

-633 TTGADKVAL
+633 TTGADKVTL
-642 KDDTKAEADQL
+642 KSGDDL
-653 TKVEILNFLPD
+653 TTVEILNFLPD

-672 AVSATDGTRTAYALM
+672 AVSATDGTRTEHAIM

-712 QALSWGTAPDNGSIG
+712 QALSWGTAPANGSIG
-727 LCITTPDGNQYVV
+727 LRITTPDGNQYVV

-764 FPINAWYPHYQYT
+764 FPINAWYPHYQYY

>member
-1 MTDMKK
+1 MKK

-60 RDGFA
+60 RDGFT

-103 NTGYGLVGTHSH
+103 NTGYGLSGTHSH
-115 LTYAAGQ
+115 LTYAAGMS
-122 NRYWDDAFGRDSKL
+122 RYWDDAFGRDTKL

-142 VPNKSNIIADNILDQ
+142 VPNSNIIADNILDQ
-157 TSPTTVSPGWYTVA
+157 TSPTPVSPGWYTVA
-171 TENTKIDWTVPAT
+171 TDENTKINWQVSTIQTAT
-184 QVAAT
+184 T
-189 RLEKDLAY
+189 RPDEDIVY
-197 SNNIKA
+197 SNNIRTS
-203 GETVYKGRYHQEW
+203 ETVNEGRYHQTY
-216 NDALATP
+216 NPATSNW
-223 DWEKSMQLGRM
+223 DKSMELGRM
-234 IWQSKDPS
+234 IWQPKT
-242 NPSVTT
+242 VTVGETT

-273 GFNNGAITDFVW
+273 GFNNGANTDFVW
-285 TNNNAAADQ
+285 TNNQTAVTQ
-294 NITLKGFPTS
+294 NITLKGFRTS
-304 GKLDVSNGTWSETT
+304 GKLDVSTGEWSDMVTNVDITQLDETT
-318 TADITKM
+318 GTSAN
-325 DEVTATPVAA
+325 
-335 QTTRQLEAI
+335 QTTRQMEAI

-382 YKAGGAHASDPHAA
+382 YKAGGAHASDPHAT
-396 EYRGFTTT
+396 EYQNFTTM
-404 EAGKHYFVRITV
+404 EAGKRYFVSITV

-429 DWETVNSS
+429 DWENVNSS

-445 CTFNF
+445 CTFTF
-450 EDRDDKLGSTDAA
+450 EDRGTKVAADAT
-463 KFNIYRAA
+463 KFNLYRAA
-471 KTASDYITGTTEPN
+471 KTATNYITGETTPN
-485 YDWKTGY
+485 YAWETGYDATPATKSYESDHWKT
-492 ATDGAAT
+492 TD
-499 KTWYDDT
+499 
-506 STANDDHWTTNW
+506 W

-529 RAAGYADNT
+529 RAAGTGT
-538 SGTPSITINTDATNG
+538 SASGNPTITPDGSG
-553 DYFTIKSGTLT
+553 DYFTITSGTLT
-564 GSNYKDYVWG
+564 GSSYKDYVWG
-574 APFTHVDNAYKI
+574 APFKDIDPTAKLTYDITTGTGFDNTGTGASPTH
-586 KYDGTN
+586 
-592 GFALR
+592 
-597 EDGTTKQIS
+597 QIS

-625 QIFVTVKT
+625 QIYVNVKT
-633 TTGADKVAL
+633 VIGADKVAL
-642 KDDTKAEADQL
+642 KDDSKPADNQL
-653 TKVEILNFLPD
+653 TKVEILNFLPN

-672 AVSATDGTRTAYALM
+672 AVSATDGPRTENALM
-687 GAGTWAA
+687 TAGTWDA
-694 ESGTTPEQVT
+694 ESSSTPEQVT

-712 QALSWGTAPDNGSIG
+712 QALSWGTAPANGSIG
-727 LCITTPDGNQYVV
+727 LRITTPDGNQYVV
-740 KDLSTCTATV
+740 KDLSTCTGTISAT
-750 SDNNLVIPYTGSSP
+750 NLVNPYTLSGTSYRITS
-764 FPINAWYPHYQYT
+764 WYPHYQYT

>member
-1 MTDMKK
+1 MKK

-16 ALCALMACSEDTSS
+16 ALCAMMACSEDTSS

-35 LAPDGGKELIAFSQ
+35 LAPDGNKQLIAFSQ
-49 KGSAMTTRAMT
+49 EGSAMTRAAMT
-60 RDGFA
+60 RSGF
-65 ADTKVVMRIKAE
+65 DTSTKVVLRIKAE
-77 GATSSDIRYTQAVAT
+77 GSTSSDIRYTQAVAT

-103 NTGYGLVGTHSH
+103 NTGYGLIGTHSH

-122 NRYWDDAFGRDSKL
+122 ERYWDDAFGRDSKL

-171 TENTKIDWTVPAT
+171 TENTKINWQVSTIQTAT
-184 QVAAT
+184 T
-189 RLEKDLAY
+189 RPDEDITY
-197 SNNIKA
+197 SNNIRTS
-203 GETVYKGRYHQEW
+203 ETVNKGRYHQEF
-216 NDALATP
+216 NSATSNW
-223 DWEKSMQLGRM
+223 DKSMEVGRM
-234 IWQSKDPS
+234 IWQPKT
-242 NPSVTT
+242 VTTGETT

-266 IVLNEGS
+266 IVMKEGS
-273 GFNNGAITDFVW
+273 GFENTVNTDYVW
-285 TNNNAAADQ
+285 TNNQTAVTQ

-304 GKLDVSNGTWSETT
+304 GKLDVSNGAWSDMVTSVDITQLDETT
-318 TADITKM
+318 GTLAN
-325 DEVTATPVAA
+325 

-382 YKAGGAHASDPHAA
+382 YKAGGAHASDPHAT
-396 EYRGFTTT
+396 EYRNFTTM
-404 EAGKHYFVRITV
+404 EAGKHYFVNLTV

-429 DWETVNSS
+429 DWEMVNSS

-445 CTFNF
+445 CTFTF
-450 EDRDDKLGSTDAA
+450 EDRGTKWDADDAA
-463 KFNIYRAA
+463 KFNLYRAA
-471 KTASDYITGTTEPN
+471 KTASDYITGTTEAN
-485 YDWKTGY
+485 YNWTTGYSDTPATKEYDTNHWKT
-492 ATDGAAT
+492 TD
-499 KTWYDDT
+499 
-506 STANDDHWTTNW
+506 W

-529 RAAGYADNT
+529 RAAGTGT
-538 SGTPSITINTDATNG
+538 SASGNPTITTDATNG
-553 DYFTIKSGTLT
+553 DFFPITSGTIDGGT
-564 GSNYKDYVWG
+564 YKDYVWG
-574 APFTHVDNAYKI
+574 APFTYVDNTYKI

-642 KDDTKAEADQL
+642 KDDSKPADNQL
-653 TKVEILNFLPD
+653 TKVEILNFLPN

-672 AVSATDGTRTAYALM
+672 LVSATDGERTANALM
-687 GAGTWAA
+687 TAGTWAA
-694 ESGTTPEQVT
+694 ESSPTPEQVT

-712 QALSWGTAPDNGSIG
+712 QALSWGTAPTNGSIG
-727 LCITTPDGNQYVV
+727 LRITTPDGNQYVV
-740 KDLSTCTATV
+740 KDLSTCTGTI
-750 SDNNLVIPYTGSSP
+750 STTNLINPYTVASGTNYKITS
-764 FPINAWYPHYQYT
+764 WYPHYQYN

>member
-1 MTDMKK
+1 MKK

-16 ALCALMACSEDTSS
+16 ALCAMMACSEDTSS

-35 LAPDGGKELIAFSQ
+35 LAPDGNKQLIAFSQ
-49 KGSAMTTRAMT
+49 EGSAMTRAAMT
-60 RDGFA
+60 RSGF
-65 ADTKVVMRIKAE
+65 DTSTKVVLRIKAE
-77 GATSSDIRYTQAVAT
+77 GSTSSDIRYTQAVAT

-103 NTGYGLVGTHSH
+103 NTGYGLIGTHSH

-122 NRYWDDAFGRDSKL
+122 ERYWDDAFGRDSKL

-171 TENTKIDWTVPAT
+171 TENTKINWQVSTIQTAT
-184 QVAAT
+184 T
-189 RLEKDLAY
+189 RPDEDITY
-197 SNNIKA
+197 SNNIRTS
-203 GETVYKGRYHQEW
+203 ETVNKGRYHQEF
-216 NDALATP
+216 NSATSNW
-223 DWEKSMQLGRM
+223 DKSMEVGRM
-234 IWQSKDPS
+234 IWQPKT
-242 NPSVTT
+242 VTTGETT

-266 IVLNEGS
+266 IVLKEGS
-273 GFNNGAITDFVW
+273 GFDNDANTDFVW
-285 TNNNAAADQ
+285 TNPSTQ

-304 GKLDVSNGTWSETT
+304 GKLDVSTGVWSDMVTNVDITQLDETT
-318 TADITKM
+318 G
-325 DEVTATPVAA
+325 TPAN

-344 VLPGTNLYSTSSNVI
+344 VLPQTNLYSTTANVI
-359 EFEIDNAKYYVSGT
+359 EFEIDNAKYFVTGT
-373 QIANAIRDF
+373 QIAEAIRDF
-382 YKAGGAHASDPHAA
+382 YKTGGDHASDAHAA
-396 EYRGFTTT
+396 EYRNFTTM
-404 EAGKHYFVRITV
+404 EAGKHYFVNLTV

-429 DWETVNSS
+429 DWEMVNSS

-445 CTFNF
+445 CTFTF
-450 EDRDDKLGSTDAA
+450 EDRGTKWDADDAA
-463 KFNIYRAA
+463 KFNLYRAA
-471 KTASDYITGTTEPN
+471 KTASDYITGTTEANFAWETGYSTTPATKE
-485 YDWKTGY
+485 YDTNHWKT
-492 ATDGAAT
+492 TD
-499 KTWYDDT
+499 
-506 STANDDHWTTNW
+506 W

-529 RAAGYADNT
+529 RAAGTGT
-538 SGTPSITINTDATNG
+538 SASGNPTITTDEING
-553 DYFTIKSGTLT
+553 DYFEITSGTIDGGT
-564 GSNYKDYVWG
+564 YKDFVWG
-574 APFTHVDNAYKI
+574 APFKDVDNTYKF
-586 KYDGTN
+586 KYDGTK
-592 GFALR
+592 GFAFKA
-597 EDGTTKQIS
+597 DGTTEQIS

-616 NMLLFHVTS
+616 NMLLFHMTS

-642 KDDTKAEADQL
+642 KDETKDEADQL
-653 TKVEILNFLPD
+653 TKVEILNFLPN

-672 AVSATDGTRTAYALM
+672 AASATDGTRTANDYM

-694 ESGTTPEQVT
+694 ESGATPEQVT

-712 QALSWGTAPDNGSIG
+712 QNLSWTTPTAGSIG
-727 LCITTPDGNQYVV
+727 LRITTPDGNQYVV

-764 FPINAWYPHYQYT
+764 FTINAWYPHYQYY
-777 YTITLKQTGIANITA
+777 YTVTLKQAGVANITA
-792 AVLPWETVTGD
+792 AVVAWETVTGD
-803 LGTITLE
+803 LGEITLE